1 MANVV
6 ITLKVM
12 PEGVDTNLEDLKK
25 AVNSKIKKFSGGD
38 SRIEI
43 EPVAFGLK
51 ALKFT
56 FVSDEKKGGTDELE
70 NQIINIEG
78 VNSVDVIDVRRALG

>member
-1 MANVV
+1 
-6 ITLKVM
+6 M

>member
-78 VNSVDVIDVRRALG
+78 VNSVNVIDVRRALG